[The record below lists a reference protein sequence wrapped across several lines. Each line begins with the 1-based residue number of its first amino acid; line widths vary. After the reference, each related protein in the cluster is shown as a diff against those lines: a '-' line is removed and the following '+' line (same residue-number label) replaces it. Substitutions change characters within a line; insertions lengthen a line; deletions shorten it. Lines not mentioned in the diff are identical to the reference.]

1 MSTERELA
9 GIYDNL
15 DDIRQSIHKLNENLL
30 MIAYQ
35 IYSSN
40 GGNFYTIE
48 NFLSDLKYIQKEVKN
63 ESN

>member
-15 DDIRQSIHKLNENLL
+15 DDIRQSINTLNENLL

-35 IYSSN
+35 LYSSN
-40 GGNFYTIE
+40 GGNFYTIK
-48 NFLSDLKYIQKEVKN
+48 NFLSDLKYIQKELKN
-63 ESN
+63 DN